1 MAVRIQL
8 RRDTAANWSSTN
20 PLLYP
25 GEFGIETDTLK
36 IKMGPLVTAPTVGT
50 AWNSITQYVN
60 LVPDGNSTI
69 GDYVL
74 VSDINSADGVAGLD
88 SSGNLLVPGSNI
100 KIEGATD
107 NTYETTLQVTD
118 PTADRTITFK
128 NADGTVAFTS
138 DIPSS
143 TDSLSEGSTNKY
155 FTDERAQD
163 AVATALAAGT
173 HTNISVSYNDAG
185 NAISLT
191 GAQTYND
198 ENAQDAIGNNLGTG
212 LSYND
217 TTGAI
222 SVDTSTIQARVAN
235 VTDTEIGYL
244 DGVTSAIQTQ
254 IDTKLASSTASS
266 TYSPIASPTFT
277 GIPAAPTPTAGT
289 NTTQLATTAFVKKA
303 VDDLID
309 AAPGTLDT
317 LNELA
322 AAIND
327 DASYAA
333 TMSTALGNKQDKVTG
348 VSDTEIGYLDG
359 VTSAIQTQLNAK
371 AASADIT
378 ELAQDAVGNNVGTG
392 LSYNDTTGAI
402 SVTANTYDAYGSSS
416 TVAGNLSTHESD
428 TTTHG
433 TTGNIVGASDTQT
446 LTNKTLTSPKINED
460 VALTATATEL
470 NYVDGV
476 TSAIQTQLDNKLALA
491 GGTLTGA
498 LTLHADPGSA
508 LHAATK
514 QYVDNTASGI
524 VAKPQVLGAT
534 TLNIDAT
541 YNNGTAGVGATLTRN
556 TNGVFPA
563 TAGGAEGWAVGKGIL
578 VKNQTNK
585 AQNGRYYIS
594 DMGSSS
600 TPYVL
605 TRCGY
610 CDEASE
616 IPGAYIFVQ
625 DGTSAGTGWVQTVAD
640 ATTFT
645 VGTDDITIVQ
655 FSGSGTITAGTGI
668 TVSGNEVSINTA
680 ATVDLSTA
688 QTLTNKTINAN
699 ANTITVTSA
708 NVSDFNEA
716 AQDAIGTILGTGLAY
731 NDAGPGIGID
741 NAALTTY
748 LLDGASGN
756 SYGLIGT
763 SVYLD
768 VKNTNGYNKEIELD
782 IAAVKT
788 QLNTD
793 GYLTTSST
801 STLTNKT
808 FTSPKINEDVAVTA
822 TATELNYVDGVTSS
836 IQTQLDAKLASSTAS
851 STYAP
856 LAAPALTGDA
866 TAVNLTISGNLT
878 VNGTTTNINST
889 NLVIEDKN
897 IVLGDVT
904 TPSNITANGGGITLN
919 GDTNKTFNWINATT
933 AWTSSE
939 NIDLASGKVLKIA
952 GTEVLSA
959 TAYTGK
965 AATAGTADVA
975 TDGVVTTGTYSN
987 PSWITGLGWSKISS
1001 TPTTLS
1007 GYGITDALSSSTAAS
1022 TYLTQSNASSTYQP
1036 IVSGVSDTEIGY
1048 LDGVTSG
1055 IQTQLDSKIAKSLVD
1070 AKGDILVGSADNTVA
1085 RLAIGTDGYLL
1096 TADAASTN
1104 GVKWAAA
1111 PVSLPSQTGSSGKY
1125 LTTDGTSASWGT
1137 LVVPITT
1144 GTATVSA
1151 NTATTVDT
1159 TALSAFTSIEYMVS
1173 LKQGS
1178 KIRTSKVL
1186 VQTDGTS
1193 VDMTEFAITET
1204 GGTIA
1209 GVVISATTSS
1219 TNSVLQLTATDATS
1233 TNVTVKFSKVSL

>member
-333 TMSTALGNKQDKVTG
+333 TISTALGNKQDKVTG

-433 TTGNIVGASDTQT
+433 TTGNIVGTSDTQT

-460 VALTATATEL
+460 VAVTATATELNILDGATLSTTEL

-476 TSAIQTQLDNKLALA
+476 TSGIQTQIDNKASLSGATFT
-491 GGTLTGA
+491 GSVSGTS
-498 LTLHADPGSA
+498 LTL
-508 LHAATK
+508 
-514 QYVDNTASGI
+514 SGDLT
-524 VAKPQVLGAT
+524 VNGTTT
-534 TLNIDAT
+534 TLNSTTMSVDDKNIELGSVATPSDAT
-541 YNNGTAGVGATLTRN
+541 ADGGGITLKGTTDKTFNWVDATDAWTSSEHVNLASGKSLYLNGTLL
-556 TNGVFPA
+556 
-563 TAGGAEGWAVGKGIL
+563 K
-578 VKNQTNK
+578 
-585 AQNGRYYIS
+585 
-594 DMGSSS
+594 
-600 TPYVL
+600 
-605 TRCGY
+605 
-610 CDEASE
+610 
-616 IPGAYIFVQ
+616 
-625 DGTSAGTGWVQTVAD
+625 D
-640 ATTFT
+640 AT
-645 VGTDDITIVQ
+645 
-655 FSGSGTITAGTGI
+655 
-668 TVSGNEVSINTA
+668 E
-680 ATVDLSTA
+680 
-688 QTLTNKTINAN
+688 TLTNKTINATS
-699 ANTITVTSA
+699 NTITVASS

-716 AQDAIGTILGTGLAY
+716 AQDAVGTILSSDLAY
-731 NDAGPGIGID
+731 NDSTPGI
-741 NAALTTY
+741 ALNYVTVGNT
-748 LLDGASGN
+748 LLNGVSGA

-763 SVYLD
+763 STYLD
-768 VKNTNGYNKEIELD
+768 VKDTNGYNKEIELD

-793 GYLTTSST
+793 GYITTSST

-808 FTSPKINEDVAVTA
+808 LTSPKINEDVAVTA

-919 GDTNKTFNWINATT
+919 GDTNKTFNWISATT

-1137 LVVPITT
+1137 LIVPITT

-1219 TNSVLQLTATDATS
+1219 TNAVLQLTATDATS